1 MLDDRTGVNGTGESA
16 GEAPR
21 YFIELGEASDRER
34 SMALLISARKCY
46 THQQA
51 DADAGIETTDG
62 QAHMGQIVDHCGSQN
77 DYLLPDTPLKEAI
90 FRVILAADNEP
101 MSAAEISVELSNRWA
116 GGPGP
121 RDTSPGVIQRLLD
134 NSPSYQIMRVP
145 EPEPELEPA
154 PEPEPVAEQEAESV
168 EPAEPE
174 TEEGA

>member
-1 MLDDRTGVNGTGESA
+1 
-16 GEAPR
+16 
-21 YFIELGEASDRER
+21 
-34 SMALLISARKCY
+34 
-46 THQQA
+46 
-51 DADAGIETTDG
+51 
-62 QAHMGQIVDHCGSQN
+62 
-77 DYLLPDTPLKEAI
+77 
-90 FRVILAADNEP
+90 
-101 MSAAEISVELSNRWA
+101 MSAAEISVELCERWA

-145 EPEPELEPA
+145 EPEPA